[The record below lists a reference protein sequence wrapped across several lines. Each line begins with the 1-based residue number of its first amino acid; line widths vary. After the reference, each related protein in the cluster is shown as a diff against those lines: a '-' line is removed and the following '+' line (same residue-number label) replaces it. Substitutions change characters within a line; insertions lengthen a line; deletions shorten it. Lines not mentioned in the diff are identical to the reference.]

1 MITLQDVCFAYEN
14 TPILL
19 HLTKTIQSGETVL
32 LTGPN
37 GAGKSTFLRLLNGLI
52 FPQQGTYTFEETT
65 ITAAQMR
72 NRKYAKWFHQRVGYV
87 WQNPDSQLFCSSV
100 REELAFGPLQMGL
113 SMEEVEQRVQDAL
126 QLLELEKLAERA
138 PYSLSGG
145 EKKRTAIA
153 SILTMN
159 PQVWTMDEPE
169 SYLDA
174 QGINWLKEFLPA
186 LKSAGKTRIL
196 ATHHPEIVED
206 IVDTEI
212 GLKGGMLLS

>member
-1 MITLQDVCFAYEN
+1 MITLEDVCFAYEN

-19 HLTKTIQSGETVL
+19 HLTKTIESGKTIL

-37 GAGKSTFLRLLNGLI
+37 GAGKSTLLRLLNGLI
-52 FPQQGTYTFEETT
+52 FPQQGTYSFEGKQ
-65 ITAAQMR
+65 ITAEQMR
-72 NRKYAKWFHQRVGYV
+72 NRQYAKWFHQRVGYV

-113 SMEEVEQRVQDAL
+113 SLEEVEKRVKDAL
-126 QLLELEKLAERA
+126 QLLELEKLADRA

-145 EKKRTAIA
+145 EKKRTAMA

-169 SYLDA
+169 SYLDV
-174 QGINWLKEFLPA
+174 QGIAWLKEFLPA
-186 LKSAGKTRIL
+186 LKSAGKTLVI
-196 ATHHPEIVED
+196 ATHHPEVVETM
-206 IVDTEI
+206 VDEEMI
-212 GLKGGMLLS
+212 LGGKQ

>member
-1 MITLQDVCFAYEN
+1 MITLDDICFAYDD
-14 TPILL
+14 TPILS
-19 HLTKTIQSGETVL
+19 HLNGTIGKGQTVV

-37 GAGKSTFLRLLNGLI
+37 GSGKSTLLRLLNGLV
-52 FPQQGTYTFEETT
+52 FPQEGTYTFEGTV
-65 ITAAQMR
+65 ITPAKMR
-72 NRKYAKWFHQRVGYV
+72 DHKYSKWFHQRLGYI

-113 SMEEVEQRVQDAL
+113 AAAEIRRRVDDAL
-126 QLLELEKLAERA
+126 ELLSLTKLAERP

-174 QGINWLKEFLPA
+174 EGLKWLADFLPSLKE
-186 LKSAGKTRIL
+186 AGKTLII
-196 ATHHPEIVED
+196 ATHHRELLGD
-206 IVDTEI
+206 IMDDE
-212 GLKGGMLLS
+212 LRLQ

>member
-1 MITLQDVCFAYEN
+1 MITLDDICFAYDD
-14 TPILL
+14 TPILS
-19 HLTKTIQSGETVL
+19 HLNGTIGKGQTVV

-37 GAGKSTFLRLLNGLI
+37 GSGKSTLLRLLNGLV
-52 FPQQGTYTFEETT
+52 FPQEGTYTFEGTV
-65 ITAAQMR
+65 ITPAKMR
-72 NRKYAKWFHQRVGYV
+72 DHKYSKWFHQRLGYI

-113 SMEEVEQRVQDAL
+113 AAAEIRRRVDDAL
-126 QLLELEKLAERA
+126 ELLSLTKLAERP

-174 QGINWLKEFLPA
+174 DGLAWLSDFLPSLKE
-186 LKSAGKTRIL
+186 AGKTLII
-196 ATHHPEIVED
+196 ATHHRELLGD
-206 IVDTEI
+206 IVDDE
-212 GLKGGMLLS
+212 LRLQ

>member
-1 MITLQDVCFAYEN
+1 MITLEDVCFAYEN

-19 HLTKTIQSGETVL
+19 HLTKTIESGKTIL

-37 GAGKSTFLRLLNGLI
+37 GAGKSTLLRLLNGLI
-52 FPQQGTYTFEETT
+52 FPQQGTYSFEGKQ
-65 ITAAQMR
+65 ITAEQMR
-72 NRKYAKWFHQRVGYV
+72 NRQYAKRFHQRVGYV

-113 SMEEVEQRVQDAL
+113 SLEEVEKRVKDAL
-126 QLLELEKLAERA
+126 QLLELEKLADRA

-145 EKKRTAIA
+145 EKKRTAMA

-169 SYLDA
+169 SYLDV
-174 QGINWLKEFLPA
+174 QGIAWLKEFLPA
-186 LKSAGKTRIL
+186 LKSAGKTLVI
-196 ATHHPEIVED
+196 ATHHPEVVETM
-206 IVDTEI
+206 VDEEMI
-212 GLKGGMLLS
+212 LGGKQ